1 MKVIVIGAGVIGLSS
16 AWACLKRGHD
26 VTVIDRGPIPNPAS
40 ASFDQHRMIRPHY
53 GDQRAY
59 TAMVR
64 EAILA
69 WEALWED
76 LGQSYF
82 ERTGVVA
89 IDLGDS
95 AWMDATVEALSAEQI
110 RHERLSG
117 GALSDLMPMLD
128 LPPSAW
134 GLLAP
139 DAGVLLA
146 DRIVSS
152 LATWIE
158 RAGGALLPMS
168 LVSDLDMAGA
178 TVTLEDGRHMTAD
191 RLIVATG
198 AWTPG
203 LVPDL
208 GTQLNTVQSTVAYI
222 DPPDSQVENWVASP
236 ALFLMTNRSHLY
248 ALPPVAGTGLKFGGA
263 PILKEVDPAQK
274 STVDEADLVKTLES
288 FRPFLRGAEDY
299 GVIRGADG
307 LYADPMDKRFVVLER
322 GKSVVI
328 TGCGGRM
335 FKFGALFGQVAA
347 RWVNGDVSGSAF
359 ARWAAGQ

>member
-1 MKVIVIGAGVIGLSS
+1 MCTWISTPPKP
-16 AWACLKRGHD
+16 
-26 VTVIDRGPIPNPAS
+26 GPKGTTLLRKIA
-40 ASFDQHRMIRPHY
+40 RRPHF
-53 GDQRAY
+53 RRIA
-59 TAMVR
+59 V
-64 EAILA
+64 
-69 WEALWED
+69 
-76 LGQSYF
+76 
-82 ERTGVVA
+82 
-89 IDLGDS
+89 GDS
-95 AWMDATVEALSAEQI
+95 
-110 RHERLSG
+110 
-117 GALSDLMPMLD
+117 
-128 LPPSAW
+128 
-134 GLLAP
+134 LL
-139 DAGVLLA
+139 
-146 DRIVSS
+146 
-152 LATWIE
+152 
-158 RAGGALLPMS
+158 
-168 LVSDLDMAGA
+168 
-178 TVTLEDGRHMTAD
+178 
-191 RLIVATG
+191 
-198 AWTPG
+198 
-203 LVPDL
+203 
-208 GTQLNTVQSTVAYI
+208 VAYI